1 MATAKPAKKI
11 FPIKTFISDLPTTHI
26 LQTPPSASE
35 SEARPARGRLV
46 IIGDIH
52 GMRKSLS
59 SLLDKVTFDQHNGD
73 HLILVGD
80 LVNKGPDSAGVV
92 DIAMKLGA
100 SAVRGNHENAV
111 LHAAE
116 QIRAKR
122 ESLLHAGIL
131 SIAERDSDSD
141 ANTKT
146 GQATPAPAQ
155 TPSSGPDFELVGDME
170 NFQKYMAANA
180 GPDDVLHGA
189 ATYTTALKLSK
200 RHLEWLASLPLILRV
215 ELPRDL
221 ISPFGENLIV
231 VHAGLVP
238 NVSLE
243 KQEPHS
249 IMHMRSLNR
258 ASSEGAAAAELLP
271 TEDFGEEGWIK
282 EWDSWQESQEVKTTV
297 VFGHDAK
304 RRLQV
309 GKYTIGLDSAC
320 LYGYQLSALVIS
332 TGEGR
337 VQHRVVQVDCVDEP
351 VVPPVPV
358 PVPQAGT
365 EKETTQTETQ

>member
-1 MATAKPAKKI
+1 MATTKPAKKI
-11 FPIKTFISDLPTTHI
+11 FPIETFISDLPTSHI
-26 LQTPPSASE
+26 LKQAPPSASA
-35 SEARPARGRLV
+35 SENAARPARGRLV

-59 SLLDKVTFDQHNGD
+59 SLLDKVNFSQQNDD
-73 HLILVGD
+73 HLIFVGD

-92 DIAMKLGA
+92 DLAMKLGA

-116 QIRAKR
+116 QINARR
-122 ESLLHAGIL
+122 DDLVQAGVL
-131 SIAERDSDSD
+131 TSVRGDRDSDP
-141 ANTKT
+141 
-146 GQATPAPAQ
+146 GQATPERPQ
-155 TPSSGPDFELVGDME
+155 GPSSGPDFELVGDME
-170 NFQKYMAANA
+170 NFQKHMAANA
-180 GPDDVLHGA
+180 RPDDVQHGA

-200 RHLEWLASLPLILRV
+200 DHLEWLASLPLILRV
-215 ELPRDL
+215 ELPRD
-221 ISPFGENLIV
+221 IPSPFGENLIV

-238 NVSLE
+238 NIPLE
-243 KQEPHS
+243 RQEPHS

-258 ASSEGAAAAELLP
+258 ASSEGAEFLP

-282 EWDSWQESQEVKTTV
+282 EWDLWQESQESRTTV

-320 LYGYQLSALVIS
+320 LYGHQLSALVIS
-332 TGEGR
+332 VCEGQI
-337 VQHRVVQVDCVDEP
+337 QHQVVQVDCIDEP
-351 VVPPVPV
+351 VVPTV
-358 PVPQAGT
+358 PVPQPVT
-365 EKETTQTETQ
+365 KKESIQTETQ